1 MKKLF
6 TSYWNEESGAED
18 VKQILFY
25 VLGFALAVAVGFA
38 IWSFVGNNTKRLDNV
53 MEQTQ
58 NPTDDPFGAG
68 TNPFG

>member
-1 MKKLF
+1 MKTLI
-6 TSYWNEESGAED
+6 SYWKEETGAED

-38 IWSFVGNNTKRLDNV
+38 IWNFIGRNTERLDNV